1 MKEISN
7 EVISID
13 EKEYKLFLNRK
24 GLVAWEKYAKEE
36 NSKIIKLSQELQ
48 DEMSGEN
55 AEINADTNP
64 FENIEDTQANEN
76 DKVIS
81 SSYRKLYWIM
91 LYENHKLS
99 LDEVNKLYD
108 KAVKEYGEEQL
119 IALAMQMIEDINT
132 NRVNAE
138 ELKKLPALKPK
149 N

>member
-99 LDEVNKLYD
+99 LDEVNELYD